1 MLQALLAV
9 SQGSSGEP
17 SMWESNASKPVPLGA
32 RVKLE
37 VDRREYFLGENVL
50 VHFILENTSDQP
62 FEADFGGDYRG
73 ATRHLRFKVTATDE
87 AGRVAE
93 DPDPSEMCF
102 GGLGGGRKLNPGD
115 IFTQSLP
122 LMRYCRITQPGRYS
136 IRVTHDF
143 GWKEGQRKRPV
154 GELTLVFR
162 MPTST
167 EAEDVVA
174 AMEKL
179 PADANSTYGERSR
192 DYADFTC
199 LCQPIYLKPLHHR
212 AERGDRNALEGICWI
227 ESRDATATLI
237 ALATNA
243 DSKLALEAAKTLT
256 MRLPDPALGSTNG
269 FGGFS
274 PFTKGVRRK
283 LVQRSWD
290 SDLAP
295 AVRALGTNFLARPAA
310 DEVAAGAFMVEAV
323 GTLAEATTVVA
334 AMDRAL
340 NPMVNPRQDPKD
352 NILDQPQP
360 LRELINAMDVLHAKG
375 YNLQEG
381 ALNGEAQ
388 ILLYFSWLADKPPPR
403 SERWL
408 DLVEAFGPNTR
419 FPTRVAVLNSIP
431 QPLPEGCVEFVKSRL
446 SDADLG
452 VCRTACAVVG
462 KSGNKVFL
470 KPLLEII
477 ATEHHE
483 WLLREATDAANKLGS
498 GYDLLET
505 WADRLNE
512 QHLYGLAL
520 DSLQTVIEGLPGS
533 WSGRTD
539 LTRGERI
546 ELCNQWKRFL
556 AEHAG
561 GIRAGKKFKLED
573 PALTPALFG
582 RARTWQLPNGKFWPI
597 TWTEMDKPAQR

>member
-1 MLQALLAV
+1 
-9 SQGSSGEP
+9 
-17 SMWESNASKPVPLGA
+17 MWESNASKPVPPGA

-37 VDRREYFLGENVL
+37 VDRHEYFLGENVL
-50 VHFILENTSDQP
+50 VHFILENAGDLP
-62 FEADFGGDYRG
+62 FEVDFGGDYRG
-73 ATRHLRFKVTATDE
+73 ATRHLRFKVTATDD

-102 GGLGGGRKLNPGD
+102 GGLGGGRKLIPGD
-115 IFTQSLP
+115 KFTQSLP

-143 GWKEGQRKRPV
+143 GWKEGQRKRPL

-162 MPTST
+162 RPTPA
-167 EAEDVVA
+167 EAEDVVSV
-174 AMEKL
+174 MEKL

-199 LCQPIYLKPLHHR
+199 LCQPIYLKPLLDR
-212 AERGDRNALEGICWI
+212 VEKGNRNALEGICWI
-227 ESRDATATLI
+227 ETPEATAALI
-237 ALATNA
+237 GLATNS
-243 DSKLALEAAKTLT
+243 DSKLAMEAAKTLN
-256 MRLPDPALGSTNG
+256 MRLPDPSLDSTNG
-269 FGGFS
+269 FGGFP
-274 PFTKGVRRK
+274 PFTKGVRRQ
-283 LVQRSWD
+283 LVKRSWD
-290 SDLAP
+290 PALAP
-295 AVRALGTNFLARPAA
+295 SVRSLATGLLARPGA
-310 DEVAAGAFMVEAV
+310 DEVAAGAFMVAAV
-323 GTLAEATTVVA
+323 GTLAEATTVIA

-340 NPMVNPRQDPKD
+340 SPMVTPRRDPKD

-360 LRELINAMDVLHAKG
+360 LRELINAINGLHGKG

-388 ILLYFSWLADKPPPR
+388 ILLYFTWLADKPPPR

-408 DLVEAFGPNTR
+408 ELVEAFGPNTR

-431 QPLPEGCVEFVKSRL
+431 QPLPEACVEFVKSRL

-462 KSGNKVFL
+462 KSGNKAFL

-483 WLLREATDAANKLGS
+483 WLLREATDAASKLGA

-512 QHLYGLAL
+512 EHLYGLAL
-520 DSLQTVIEGLPGS
+520 DSLQTVIQGLPGS
-533 WSGRTD
+533 SSGRTD

-546 ELCNQWKRFL
+546 GLHSEWKRLL
-556 AEHAG
+556 AQHAG
-561 GIRAGKKFKLED
+561 EIRAGKKFKLED